1 MDYDTNINKY
11 WEALESQFS
20 GTSVTSI
27 KSGPTLTPTIGMKE
41 GGRTSKPLTKA
52 ERDKLINSI
61 LKDN

>member
-27 KSGPTLTPTIGMKE
+27 KSGPTLTPTIAMKE

-52 ERDKLINSI
+52 ERDKLINDI
-61 LKDN
+61 LKDQ